1 MKSSFLFGVVFLALL
16 LVFVIVNYFL
26 ATKLIVYA
34 VNSCGVEPHF
44 MCVVFDIIYKW
55 YWVIALL
62 ASGLAAFVSSFVGNR
77 NAA

>member
-1 MKSSFLFGVVFLALL
+1 MKSSFRFGVVFFMLL

-26 ATKLIVYA
+26 ATKLMAYA
-34 VNSCGVEPHF
+34 VTSCGVEPHF
-44 MCVVFDIIYKW
+44 MCVVFDIIHKW

-62 ASGLAAFVSSFVGNR
+62 VSGLAAFVSTFVGNR